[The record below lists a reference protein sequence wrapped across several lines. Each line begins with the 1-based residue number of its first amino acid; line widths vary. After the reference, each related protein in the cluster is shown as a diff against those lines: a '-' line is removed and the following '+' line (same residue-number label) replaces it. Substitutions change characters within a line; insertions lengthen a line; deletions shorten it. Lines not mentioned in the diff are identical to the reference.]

1 VQSYVGPASL
11 LSLLLAGL
19 RLDQATYRQVS
30 TETAAT
36 YQCIGVALLGAVALG
51 MERASALGFAPPFMV
66 VVEMLRTGVTLVVES
81 AIVWTFGRA
90 LASHPAGFGAVLRPL
105 GLAGAPTILYLVTVL
120 TGITSPFQEVI
131 AIWLLIAFVVAI
143 RAALGTGWVL
153 ASALATLVWAVGWV
167 VDEMLRYA

>member
-1 VQSYVGPASL
+1 MQSYVGPASL
-11 LSLLLAGL
+11 LSLLFAGL

-30 TETAAT
+30 TEPAAT
-36 YQCIGVALLGAVALG
+36 YHCIGVALLASVALG
-51 MERASALGFAPPFMV
+51 MERASALGFAPPLMV
-66 VVEMLRTGVTLVVES
+66 LVEMLRTGATLVIES

-90 LASHPAGFGAVLRPL
+90 LAGRPVAFGAVLRPV

-120 TGITSPFQEVI
+120 TGVTSPFQELI

-153 ASALATLVWAVGWV
+153 AAAVATLVWAVGWV
-167 VDEMLRYA
+167 VDEMLSYT